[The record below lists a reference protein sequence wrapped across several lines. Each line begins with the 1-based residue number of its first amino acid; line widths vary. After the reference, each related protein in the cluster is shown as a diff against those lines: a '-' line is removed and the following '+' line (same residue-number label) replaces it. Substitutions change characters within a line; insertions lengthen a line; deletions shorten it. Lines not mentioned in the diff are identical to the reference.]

1 MRISQV
7 MELTGLTKKA
17 IHYYEEAG
25 LILPVVN
32 DENNYREY
40 SQSDI
45 DKLVQISV
53 LRQLDVPVKD
63 IKDILVAP
71 EMLKERLE
79 QHLSRMNDELKRL
92 EKSRGILQSCLK
104 GFDAAKGELSQ
115 FTKQLALLNQSL
127 EMDARK
133 REGFMK
139 SRLQQIFPGN
149 FGRMLVIHFSPFLN
163 EPIDTPEKEEAWMNI
178 VAFLDGVESVGYVE
192 EMKEMYEMLTEED
205 MEKYAAFSNE
215 NAKKWISISDEELAR
230 ERERVLKS
238 VHKANSDPDLQ
249 SVYRKTS
256 RVSEGVK
263 EQMKSIGYYD
273 MFVENLKILS
283 NDYAVYNKKMTEFYA
298 SLDLKFDDEGKIV
311 EHPKN

>member
-1 MRISQV
+1 MKISQV

-25 LILPVVN
+25 LIQPVVN
-32 DENNYREY
+32 AENNYREY

-63 IKDILVAP
+63 IKDILTKP
-71 EMLKERLE
+71 EMLKEQLE
-79 QHLSRMNDELKRL
+79 LHLSRMNDELKRL

-115 FTKQLALLNQSL
+115 FTKQLSVLNQSL

-178 VAFLDGVESVGYVE
+178 VAFLDRIENAEYVE

-215 NAKKWISISDEELAR
+215 NMRKWSRISDEELDR
-230 ERERVLKS
+230 ERERALES
-238 VHKANSDPDLQ
+238 VRKMTTDPDLQ
-249 SVYRKTS
+249 SVYRRTS
-256 RVSEGVK
+256 RMSEGIK
-263 EQMKSIGYYD
+263 EQMKRIGYYD
-273 MFVENLKILS
+273 TFIENLKILS
-283 NDYAVYNKKMTEFYA
+283 NDYAGYNKKITEFYT
-298 SLDLKFDDEGKIV
+298 SLNLKFDDKGRIV
-311 EHPKN
+311 EETNN